1 MVIVDP
7 PIFAKSGQTVS
18 LSALTGKIIGLNPA
32 RPGWGKFYLLLK
44 IGFIGTIYF
53 AQELKLIRPE
63 TFVTL
68 SGVPPSSS
76 RPDLIENQG
85 AAGLGLGERVADDA
99 DADQDGAAHVDDA
112 PQA

>member
-1 MVIVDP
+1 M
-7 PIFAKSGQTVS
+7 
-18 LSALTGKIIGLNPA
+18 NPA

-44 IGFIGTIYF
+44 IGFIGTSYF

-68 SGVPPSSS
+68 SGVPPGSS

-85 AAGLGLGERVADDA
+85 AAGLRLGERVADDA